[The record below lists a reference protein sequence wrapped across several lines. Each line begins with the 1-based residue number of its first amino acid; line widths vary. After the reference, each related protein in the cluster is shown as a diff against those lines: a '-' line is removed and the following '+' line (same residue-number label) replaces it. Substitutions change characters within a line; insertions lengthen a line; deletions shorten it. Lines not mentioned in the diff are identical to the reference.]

1 MNPWTPTLPVTGNEI
16 LELMSLVGRRLDE
29 MNARLERIE
38 KRLDEISQKLK
49 A

>member
-1 MNPWTPTLPVTGNEI
+1 MDRWPPTLPVTGNEM
-16 LELMSLVGRRLDE
+16 LELVTMIGRRLDE
-29 MNARLERIE
+29 INARLERIE